1 MKRDTQ
7 LTRAGRPHHGTR
19 PVNAP
24 VDRASTILAGT
35 ARELYNRPDGT
46 PLYGRFGTESQNAL
60 RSALCEMQRADYCA
74 LTPSGLSAMT
84 LTAIAEVSAGGH
96 VLASDSLYGP
106 TRMFL
111 TDTVAR
117 WGVEVEFYDP
127 RAGAGISEQIKDNTQ
142 LVFCESPGSLTFE
155 VQDMPAIS
163 RAAARTGA
171 RIMVDD
177 TWSAGLNANMLDL
190 GADYAAQS
198 LTKYVGGHSDVIM
211 GAVLARGETA
221 KRLKQAEWR
230 MGLYVSPDDAFLAL
244 RGLRTLEL
252 RMEKSARNSLEIA
265 QRLADHPSVA
275 SIIHPAR
282 DDHPDHALYLRDFTA
297 PAGVFSVEFA
307 GWDIARSERFLDA
320 LGIFGLGFSWG
331 GFESLAVH
339 CDPQLRRHFRA
350 AHDGALIRLAIG
362 LENVEDLWNDLEQAI
377 SASA

>member
-7 LTRAGRPHHGTR
+7 LMRAGRPHHGTR

-60 RSALCEMQRADYCA
+60 RNALCEMQRADYCA

-111 TDTVAR
+111 TDTVTR

-127 RAGAGISEQIKDNTQ
+127 RAGAGISTQIKANTQ

-155 VQDMPAIS
+155 VQDIPAIS

-190 GADYAAQS
+190 EADYAAQS

-265 QRLADHPSVA
+265 RRLADHPAVA
-275 SIIHPAR
+275 SVIHPAR

-339 CDPQLRRHFRA
+339 CEPQLSRHFRT

-377 SASA
+377 SAST

>member
-7 LTRAGRPHHGTR
+7 LMRSGRPHHGTR

-35 ARELYNRPDGT
+35 AKELYNRPDGT
-46 PLYGRFGTESQNAL
+46 PLYGRFGTDSQNAL

-127 RAGAGISEQIKDNTQ
+127 RAGAGISTQIRTNTQ

-155 VQDMPAIS
+155 VQDIPAIS
-163 RAAARTGA
+163 KAAARTGA
-171 RIMVDD
+171 RMMVDD

-265 QRLADHPSVA
+265 RRLADHPAVA

-297 PAGVFSVEFA
+297 SAGVFSVEFA

-339 CDPQLRRHFRA
+339 CDPQLRRHFRT

>member
-19 PVNAP
+19 SVNAP
-24 VDRASTILAGT
+24 VNRASTLLAGT
-35 ARELYNRPDGT
+35 AHELYNRPDGT
-46 PLYGRFGTESQNAL
+46 PLYGRFGTDSQNAL
-60 RSALCEMQRADYCA
+60 RSALCEMQGADYCA

-84 LTAIAEVSAGGH
+84 LTAIAEVRAGEH
-96 VLASDSLYGP
+96 LLASDSLYGP

-111 TDTVAR
+111 NDTVTR

-127 RAGAGISEQIKDNTQ
+127 RAGAGISELIRDTTR

-155 VQDMPAIS
+155 VQDIPAIAK
-163 RAAARTGA
+163 AAGESGA

-211 GAVLARGETA
+211 GAVLARGDAA
-221 KRLKQAEWR
+221 KRLKEAEWR
-230 MGLYVSPDDAFLAL
+230 MGFCVSPDDAFLVL

-265 QRLADHPSVA
+265 QRLADLPAVA
-275 SIIHPAR
+275 AVIHPAR
-282 DDHPDHALYLRDFTA
+282 NDHPDHALFLRDFTA
-297 PAGVFSVEFA
+297 PAGVFGVEFS
-307 GWDIARSERFLDA
+307 GWDMARSERFLDA
-320 LGIFGLGFSWG
+320 LKIFGLGFSWG
-331 GFESLAVH
+331 GYESLAVH
-339 CDPQLRRHFRA
+339 CDPQLLRHFRPA
-350 AHDGALIRLAIG
+350 RDGALIRLAIG
-362 LENVEDLWNDLEQAI
+362 LENVEDLWSDLEQAI
-377 SASA
+377 SVSA

>member
-7 LTRAGRPHHGTR
+7 LMRAGRPHHGTR

-46 PLYGRFGTESQNAL
+46 PLYGRFGTESQHAL

-111 TDTVAR
+111 TDTVTR

-127 RAGAGISEQIKDNTQ
+127 RAGAQISTQIKANTQ

-155 VQDMPAIS
+155 VQDIPAIS

-211 GAVLARGETA
+211 GAVLARGEAA

-265 QRLADHPSVA
+265 RRLADHPSVA

-320 LGIFGLGFSWG
+320 LRVFGLGFSWG

-339 CDPQLRRHFRA
+339 CDPQLRRHFRT